1 MIEVTQPV
9 WILNVRLQRGVTHLL
24 CATCQ
29 LKKKCTASK
38 SRVMFY
44 LVDKT
49 EALSPEHG
57 ISDNSERQFRKGK
70 WGAKIYR
77 SFCNKDQVDG
87 TF

>member
-1 MIEVTQPV
+1 MLDNNFLLSTFFIIIDNWKKNAQPEG
-9 WILNVRLQRGVTHLL
+9 W
-24 CATCQ
+24 
-29 LKKKCTASK
+29 
-38 SRVMFY
+38 VMFY